1 MSEGPSPVILT
12 DSSSGDAV
20 PAILLS
26 QIGEEQISD
35 WNQYWRPA
43 LEETL
48 ARLRA
53 NQVPKSRWPQSAH
66 WDWEFKTK
74 QMRGL
79 LAFRGFA
86 VIAQGVTQGL
96 MRVDLNHNARLP
108 AQAGKPLVYV
118 EYLETAPWNRS
129 DIATPRYRGV
139 GSALITAAVDLS
151 LEEDFRGR
159 IGLHSLTQAESFYRD
174 ACGMSDLGPDTMYFN
189 LRYFEMTA
197 QQATAFLR

>member
-1 MSEGPSPVILT
+1 MSEGHSPVILT

-86 VIAQGVTQGL
+86 VVAQGVTQGL
-96 MRVDLNHNARLP
+96 MRVDLNHSARRRRLASPWCMLNILKQRLGTGAISQHRGTGEWDQRCSRLP
-108 AQAGKPLVYV
+108 
-118 EYLETAPWNRS
+118 
-129 DIATPRYRGV
+129 
-139 GSALITAAVDLS
+139 
-151 LEEDFRGR
+151 
-159 IGLHSLTQAESFYRD
+159 
-174 ACGMSDLGPDTMYFN
+174 
-189 LRYFEMTA
+189 
-197 QQATAFLR
+197 